1 MVIDLLGRAIFAA
14 GKSYMT
20 GQSFGES
27 WRGIPDFGVKVEDT
41 LLGSGKTKLP
51 GKAIK
56 IRGMV
61 PVPYDLDL
69 VIFIKLFD
77 ITDGNEPPDR
87 KSVISLIDYQQEPD
101 SIAFRSISNIG
112 RISPSQGFKDW
123 VQIGAVVPNFMDV
136 PYSGKRKIEAVLI
149 FIDRNKCPD
158 PENYNFRPSPE
169 TGLVHIATSI
179 FESQFDLI
187 GYEEAQDNQEEGN
200 ALSIKIAIAVAMADG
215 SLDDNEGLK
224 INEWIKKKISFY
236 DSKKKKQLKDN
247 YNSAMKEA
255 YRDAKKS
262 DLILSDLTKRLEEI
276 GDKRSK
282 YDAIE
287 LCYEVMAADGV
298 AEPEELKMIG
308 AIAKSLSL
316 DSSEI
321 EIMRDKQLVNVSSN
335 LSTVSLEETLGIKP
349 DWPADKIKK
358 HLRQEFQK
366 WNGRIN
372 VVEDAQ
378 ERENIQRRLDDI
390 AELRKKYGS

>member
-1 MVIDLLGRAIFAA
+1 MAI
-14 GKSYMT
+14 
-20 GQSFGES
+20 Q
-27 WRGIPDFGVKVEDT
+27 
-41 LLGSGKTKLP
+41 
-51 GKAIK
+51 
-56 IRGMV
+56 
-61 PVPYDLDL
+61 
-69 VIFIKLFD
+69 
-77 ITDGNEPPDR
+77 
-87 KSVISLIDYQQEPD
+87 
-101 SIAFRSISNIG
+101 
-112 RISPSQGFKDW
+112 
-123 VQIGAVVPNFMDV
+123 
-136 PYSGKRKIEAVLI
+136 
-149 FIDRNKCPD
+149 
-158 PENYNFRPSPE
+158 
-169 TGLVHIATSI
+169 
-179 FESQFDLI
+179 
-187 GYEEAQDNQEEGN
+187 
-200 ALSIKIAIAVAMADG
+200 
-215 SLDDNEGLK
+215 
-224 INEWIKKKISFY
+224 IKKKISFY
-236 DSKKKKQLKDN
+236 DSEKKKQLKDN

-255 YRDAKKS
+255 YRDAKKG

-349 DWPADKIKK
+349 DWPVDKIKK